1 MGTAVASAP
10 PRGAARMTVLADGL
24 VRVID
29 LFLIAGGSIVCV
41 VVLANVVARYL
52 LDFDLAWVN
61 EFGETVFV
69 WLSFFG
75 GARAIRSHAHLA
87 VIEFVEKIPAPYNRA
102 LFVVLWLITAAM
114 LLLLAWVGTQIA
126 LANMD
131 QHMSVTGWPVGLSY
145 WAVPVG
151 SLLCLV
157 LVVEQILAG
166 EDFGDVVAAAYTMMS
181 ED

>member
-1 MGTAVASAP
+1 MGTAPAL
-10 PRGAARMTVLADGL
+10 AARRPSQLSGFNDAL

-29 LFLIAGGSIVCV
+29 LAIIAGAAVVCA

-75 GARAIRSHAHLA
+75 GARAVRSHAHLA
-87 VIEFVEKIPAPYNRA
+87 VIEFVERIPAPYSRA
-102 LFVVLWLITAAM
+102 LFLVLWLLTAAM
-114 LLLLAWVGTQIA
+114 LLLLVWVGAQIA

-131 QHMSVTGWPVGLSY
+131 QHMSVTGWPVAAVY

-151 SLLCLV
+151 SLLALAFV
-157 LVVEQILAG
+157 IEQIVDG
-166 EDFGDVVAAAYTMMS
+166 TDFADVVAAAYTMMS

>member
-1 MGTAVASAP
+1 MGTALASAARRP
-10 PRGAARMTVLADGL
+10 SYLSAVGDALVRLIDLVIIAGAAVVSA
-24 VRVID
+24 
-29 LFLIAGGSIVCV
+29 

-75 GARAIRSHAHLA
+75 GARAVRSHAHLA
-87 VIEFVEKIPAPYNRA
+87 VIEFVERIPAPYSRA
-102 LFVVLWLITAAM
+102 LFVALWLLTAAILT
-114 LLLLAWVGTQIA
+114 LLVWVGAQIA

-131 QHMSVTGWPVGLSY
+131 QHMSVTGWPVAAVY

-151 SLLCLV
+151 SLLALAFV
-157 LVVEQILAG
+157 LEQIVAG
-166 EDFGDVVAAAYTMMS
+166 TDFADVVAAAYTMLS
-181 ED
+181 KD

>member
-1 MGTAVASAP
+1 METVLASAP
-10 PRGAARMTVLADGL
+10 RRPSSLAAAGDAL

-29 LFLIAGGSIVCV
+29 LFLVVGGAVVCA

-75 GARAIRSHAHLA
+75 GARAVRTHAHLA
-87 VIEFVEKIPAPYNRA
+87 VIEFVERIPAPYNRA
-102 LFVVLWLITAAM
+102 LFVVLWLLTAAM
-114 LLLLAWVGTQIA
+114 LILLVWIGVQIA

-131 QHMSVTGWPVGLSY
+131 QHMSVTGWPVAAVY

-151 SLLCLV
+151 SLLALAF
-157 LVVEQILAG
+157 VVEQIVDG
-166 EDFGDVVAAAYTMMS
+166 TDFAAVVAAAYTMMS

>member
-1 MGTAVASAP
+1 MGTALAS
-10 PRGAARMTVLADGL
+10 GARRPSYLSALGDTL

-29 LFLIAGGSIVCV
+29 LVVIAGAAIVCG

-75 GARAIRSHAHLA
+75 GARAVRSHAHLA
-87 VIEFVEKIPAPYNRA
+87 VIEFVERIPAPYSRV
-102 LFVVLWLITAAM
+102 LFVVLWLLTAAILT
-114 LLLLAWVGTQIA
+114 LLVWVGTQIA

-131 QHMSVTGWPVGLSY
+131 QHMSVTGWPVAAVY

-151 SLLCLV
+151 SLLALAF
-157 LVVEQILAG
+157 VVEQIVAG
-166 EDFGDVVAAAYTMMS
+166 TDFADVVAAAYTMLS
-181 ED
+181 KD